1 MAPPIP
7 KRLDKKAPLKLQASK
22 NIQLAA
28 MTPPPGDNY

>member
-7 KRLDKKAPLKLQASK
+7 RRLDKNEPLKLQASK
-22 NIQLAA
+22 NSQPAA